1 LKKIKICFIY
11 SNRAEYS
18 ILLPYI
24 EYFKKKSNITEINLS
39 KKIQNI
45 ELDKNLSNIYSFCF
59 KNFTKNNYDYVCVLG
74 DRRELS
80 FVAFAALHSGINLVH
95 IAAGEYV
102 QGIPTHD
109 QYVRP
114 IISLLSKYQICFSS
128 KAKKE
133 VKKLFQGI
141 SYLKSNTFIFGNP
154 VFSGIE
160 INSLK
165 RIIDENYD
173 LILIHPQSL
182 SREQTKKDLVQIN
195 KKLKNKKTIFIE
207 GNKDENYDLI
217 NTFFKKLKNNKNY
230 SFFTSLPKKKY
241 FSLVK
246 YCDNF
251 YTNSSSISE
260 IKFLNKNCLQ
270 QIGLRN
276 KNRSESI
283 FNQDSPLLLFNLLC
297 CKNP

>member
-24 EYFKKKSNITEINLS
+24 DYFKKKTNTTEINLT
-39 KKIQNI
+39 KKIKKI
-45 ELDKNLSNIYSFCF
+45 ELDKNLSNIYSFCLNNF
-59 KNFTKNNYDYVCVLG
+59 KKNNYDYVCVLG

-80 FVAFAALHSGINLVH
+80 FVALAAFHSGKNLIH
-95 IAAGEYV
+95 LAAGEYV
-102 QGIPTHD
+102 KGVPTHD

-114 IISLLSKYQICFSS
+114 IVSLLSKYQICFST
-128 KAKKE
+128 KAEKE
-133 VKKLFQGI
+133 IKKLFKGI
-141 SYLKSNTFIFGNP
+141 SYLKSNTFVFGNP
-154 VFSGIE
+154 VFSGLNT
-160 INSLK
+160 NSLK
-165 RIIDENYD
+165 RIITENYD
-173 LILIHPQSL
+173 MVLMHPQSL
-182 SREQTKKDLVQIN
+182 SREQTKKDLIHIN

-207 GNKDENYDLI
+207 GNKDENFDLI
-217 NTFFKKLKNNKNY
+217 QSFFKKLKNNKNY
-230 SFFTSLPKKKY
+230 SFFTSLSKEKY

-260 IKFLNKNCLQ
+260 IKFLNKNCLH

-283 FNQDSPLLLFNLLC
+283 LNEDSPKLLFQLL
-297 CKNP
+297 KNN